1 MFVQIALGL
10 EGKSAGFTG
19 VGSLVGVGSN
29 VFVQDAGL
37 GADHLTKGTDIS
49 FSSLRVVVMWR
60 RYCPE
65 KYIFN
70 FSLTRVAMQDF
81 VRQFINFEIQKGTFW
96 NGSSCHSS
104 AEGYI
109 QSKGRR

>member
-65 KYIFN
+65 RYI
-70 FSLTRVAMQDF
+70 S
-81 VRQFINFEIQKGTFW
+81 I
-96 NGSSCHSS
+96 
-104 AEGYI
+104 
-109 QSKGRR
+109 